1 MIGGFKHVAHRA
13 FSAALQE
20 SEVSSSIVS
29 RNARQY
35 RIERWKKTKRP
46 IHWAPR
52 FVPSNGNDRSLA
64 KEQATAPPGL
74 TTATMN
80 GVARCSLHNFLR
92 LHSCTW
98 QAR

>member
-1 MIGGFKHVAHRA
+1 MIGGFKHVALRA

-35 RIERWKKTKRP
+35 IIERWKKKERP

-52 FVPSNGNDRSLA
+52 FVPSNGTDRSLA
-64 KEQATAPPGL
+64 KEQAAAPLWL
-74 TTATMN
+74 TTANMMN
-80 GVARCSLHNFLR
+80 EVARCFLP
-92 LHSCTW
+92 
-98 QAR
+98 